1 MSVLLVKSGGEA
13 AFPEWRRHFA
23 EAAPGLAV
31 HWWDDPAVD
40 PAQVHYAFPWEPE
53 PGRLAALPN
62 LRLIVSTGAGVDH
75 ITRDPAWPAHL
86 PLVRMG
92 GEEPAQRMGE
102 YVCLACLSLL
112 RNWRRV
118 TLAQAERRW
127 DFIEGERCAP
137 EVTVGVMGLGNLGS
151 RSAAMLAAL
160 GFTVVGWARS
170 AKSVPGVEGYVGEA
184 GRDAFLRRSD
194 ILVCLLPDTPET
206 RGAIRAETL
215 ALLPPGAAVVNAARG
230 PQLVWEDL
238 AAALDEGRL
247 SGAVLDVFTEEPLP
261 PDHPAWTHPLVT
273 VTPHLASLASRR
285 SRARYVAEVI
295 RRLEAGEALPNVF
308 DPARGY

>member
-1 MSVLLVKSGGEA
+1 MSILLVKSGGPA
-13 AFPEWRRHFA
+13 ALPEWRRHFA

-31 HWWDDPAVD
+31 HGWDDPAAD
-40 PAQVHYAFPWEPE
+40 PAQVHYVFPWEPE

-62 LRLIVSTGAGVDH
+62 LRLIVSPGAGVDH

-102 YVCLACLSLL
+102 YVCLACLALL
-112 RNWRRV
+112 RDWRRI
-118 TLAQAERRW
+118 TLAQAKGRW
-127 DFIEGERCAP
+127 ENIEAGRCAP

-151 RSAAMLAAL
+151 KSAMMLAAL
-160 GFTVVGWARS
+160 GFSVVGWARS
-170 AKSVPGVEGYVGEA
+170 PKAVPGVECHVGGA
-184 GRDAFLRRSD
+184 GLDAFLRRSD
-194 ILVCLLPDTPET
+194 ILVCLLPDTPDT

-238 AAALDEGRL
+238 AAALDAGRV

-261 PDHPAWTHPLVT
+261 PGHPAWAHPLVT

-285 SRARYVAEVI
+285 SRAHYVAEVI
-295 RRLEAGEALPNVF
+295 RRLEAGMALPNLF
-308 DPARGY
+308 DPVRGY

>member
-1 MSVLLVKSGGEA
+1 MSVLLVKSGGLA
-13 AFPEWRRHFA
+13 ALSEWRRHFA

-31 HWWDDPAVD
+31 HWWDDPAAD
-40 PAQVHYAFPWEPE
+40 PVQVHYAFPWEPE

-62 LRLIVSTGAGVDH
+62 LRLIVSPGAGVDH
-75 ITRDPAWPAHL
+75 ITRDPTWPAHL

-92 GEEPAQRMGE
+92 GEEPAQRMAE
-102 YVCLACLSLL
+102 YVCLACLALL
-112 RNWRRV
+112 RNWRRI
-118 TLAQAERRW
+118 TLAQAEKRW
-127 DFIEGERCAP
+127 EHIEAGRCAP
-137 EVTVGVMGLGNLGS
+137 EVTVGIMGLGNLGS
-151 RSAAMLAAL
+151 RSAMMLVSL
-160 GFTVVGWARS
+160 GFGVIGWARS
-170 AKSVPGVEGYVGEA
+170 PKATPGVECYVGDA
-184 GRDAFLRRSD
+184 GLDAFLRRSD
-194 ILVCLLPDTPET
+194 ILVCLLPDTTET

-238 AAALDEGRL
+238 AAALDKGRV

-285 SRARYVAEVI
+285 SRAHYVAEVI
-295 RRLEAGEALPNVF
+295 RRLDAGMALLNLF
-308 DPARGY
+308 DPVRGY